1 MVNSKNEIEE
11 RRLMR
16 RTTRKIRIEFLV
28 GVYLLLGVILILA
41 STERTQSD
49 DSGGNFIALHD
60 RNSSRY
66 DKDCTECHADIFSE
80 QSLNPNIAAAHKAMR
95 PFVPGKND
103 NDRCAWCHKTVD
115 LLQKSAGN
123 IRRNVDVMLCAICH
137 GPFDRS
143 LQPRPKQFYEAGLDP
158 SQPDGP
164 ALYGL
169 LCESCHR
176 PLENSKVRGESAREI
191 QKKISEN
198 EGGMGPLFF
207 LTSQEIQAIA
217 DALAKVEGDKED

>member
-1 MVNSKNEIEE
+1 VNPMM
-11 RRLMR
+11 RL
-16 RTTRKIRIEFLV
+16 TKRKIRIEFLV
-28 GVYLLLGVILILA
+28 GFYLLLSVFTILA

-60 RNSSRY
+60 RNSRRY
-66 DKDCTECHADIFSE
+66 DKDCTDCHADIFNE
-80 QSLNPNIAAAHKAMR
+80 QSLKSNIPGAHKAMR

-103 NDRCAWCHKTVD
+103 NDKCVWCHKTVN

-123 IRRNVDVMLCAICH
+123 IRRYVDVMLCAMCH
-137 GPFDRS
+137 GPFERS
-143 LQPRPKQFYEAGLDP
+143 FQPTPKQFYEAGLDP

-169 LCESCHR
+169 VCESCHR
-176 PLENSKVRGESAREI
+176 SLANSKVRGKSAREI

-207 LTSQEIQAIA
+207 LMSQEIQAIA
-217 DALAKVEGDKED
+217 DALAKVERD